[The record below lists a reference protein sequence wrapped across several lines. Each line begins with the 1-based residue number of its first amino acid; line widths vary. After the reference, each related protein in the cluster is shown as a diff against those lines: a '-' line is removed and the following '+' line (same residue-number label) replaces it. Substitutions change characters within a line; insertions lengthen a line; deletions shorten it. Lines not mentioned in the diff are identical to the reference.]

1 MHILVLNGRW
11 DPITIYGESE
21 PGLLFTDEGS
31 TILVIYYLCPPKFAI
46 LWPDTGFKKCNGKWV
61 EKVGGMWVLL
71 LKY

>member
-1 MHILVLNGRW
+1 MAKCDYKTGTEGV
-11 DPITIYGESE
+11 Y
-21 PGLLFTDEGS
+21 LLIMLKSMG
-31 TILVIYYLCPPKFAI
+31 YAAKFAT

>member
-1 MHILVLNGRW
+1 MIHQVNFHLLYGVVL
-11 DPITIYGESE
+11 
-21 PGLLFTDEGS
+21 LDEL
-31 TILVIYYLCPPKFAI
+31 TNYYLRPPKVAI